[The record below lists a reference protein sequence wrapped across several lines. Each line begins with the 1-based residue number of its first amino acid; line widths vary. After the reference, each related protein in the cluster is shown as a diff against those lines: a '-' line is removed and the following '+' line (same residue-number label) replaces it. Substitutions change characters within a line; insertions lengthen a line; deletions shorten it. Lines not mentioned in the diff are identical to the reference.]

1 MRWRKKC
8 LSRGF
13 ARQTGRQTDANK
25 QDKTDWMN
33 IIDGRQGETNMREE
47 SPSLAAFQTVVRKLL
62 GLIKM
67 SER

>member
-1 MRWRKKC
+1 
-8 LSRGF
+8 
-13 ARQTGRQTDANK
+13 
-25 QDKTDWMN
+25 MN

-47 SPSLAAFQTVVRKLL
+47 SPSLAACQTVVRKLL

>member
-1 MRWRKKC
+1 MKNEMEGKNA

-33 IIDGRQGETNMREE
+33 IIDGRRGNQHEGGVAEFSRLPGRCWE
-47 SPSLAAFQTVVRKLL
+47 AAGVN
-62 GLIKM
+62 
-67 SER
+67 